1 MQNNFLELRR
11 WTMEG
16 KYVATIDF
24 TSLQALKTFIRIVKE
39 AGGSV
44 SISGERPDNSSMLDN
59 PILVPNIES
68 ENIFSS
74 DINIYASSTI
84 DLERAK
90 AVLNC
95 EIGDKVEKSAARTLL
110 ESVTNFTGRAIRAK

>member
-1 MQNNFLELRR
+1 
-11 WTMEG
+11 MEV

-24 TSLQALKTFIRIVKE
+24 TSLHALKTFIRIVKE

-59 PILVPNIES
+59 PILVPNIEA

-74 DINIYASSTI
+74 EIKIYASSTI
-84 DLERAK
+84 DLERAN

-95 EIGDKVEKSAARTLL
+95 EIGDKAEKSAACTLL
-110 ESVTNFTGRAIRAK
+110 ESVTNFTGVRHTCEVRPF